1 MRKSLFAAM
10 LWCGVA
16 AAPHA
21 LAQADRSELEESLDF
36 RAETMAYSIGVQAC
50 ATIRGCPAKRR

>member
-1 MRKSLFAAM
+1 M